1 MDFREKLL
9 WQYRKI
15 IFIFKLMRSVFCLNG
30 ITFMAR
36 YHLSLPAARVVGR
49 QTACA

>member
-9 WQYRKI
+9 WQHREF

-30 ITFMAR
+30 ITFLAG
-36 YHLSLPAARVVGR
+36 YHLSLPAARVGGQ
-49 QTACA
+49 QTGCA